1 LAIKVGDFERSLAVR
16 EKFMGYQLVGEVKA
30 HQG

>member
-1 LAIKVGDFERSLAVR
+1 MHIKAEDL
-16 EKFMGYQLVGEVKA
+16 EKGFVVEEESMGYQLVGEVKA